1 MSQPDKHAADD
12 AELPEFGDL
21 INNLRAGA
29 TVEPETPPSSVW
41 QKIEAATHPVS
52 DLAEARVSDLAEA
65 RVSDLADAR
74 RRRDS
79 IAKRG
84 AILTAVAAAL
94 LLVAVPIGLAIR
106 GSGNDVLLAS
116 AELEVIGQGA
126 VVPGQADLVQVND
139 DIALELEAFATT
151 QGSDFLELWLLKF
164 DADGGLL
171 DAVSLGSIVGSGRYD
186 VPDDLDLT
194 GSWKVDI
201 SVEVD
206 DGDDEHGGNS
216 VLRGDLA

>member
-41 QKIEAATHPVS
+41 QKIEAATHP
-52 DLAEARVSDLAEA
+52 VSDLAEA

>member
-21 INNLRAGA
+21 IKNLRAGA
-29 TVEPETPPSSVW
+29 TGEPETPPSSVW

-52 DLAEARVSDLAEA
+52 DLADA